1 MLKIKQLRIKRKM
14 RQADLAKALNVGR
27 ATIADWERG
36 ASYPRTSMLPAVA
49 KTLKCKIDDLFT

>member
-1 MLKIKQLRIKRKM
+1 M

-27 ATIADWERG
+27 ATVADWERG

-49 KTLKCKIDDLFT
+49 KILKCKIDDLFA